1 MCIFDD
7 LRKDHDFQRELANAL
22 IHTHTDAGTR
32 MEVFSRLKRE
42 LTAHVYAEAEYLHH
56 ALLTNDLTR
65 EASFGSL
72 SDHRALLMLIDM
84 LEETE
89 YESTRWLAIARTL
102 HHRLHFHLAEEEHQ
116 LFSLASHVL
125 DDDKRAEIAMRYRQ
139 QMTHGVMS
147 APVN

>member
-1 MCIFDD
+1 MCVFDD

-22 IHTHTDAGTR
+22 IHTHANAATR
-32 MEVFSRLKRE
+32 MEIFARLKRE

-56 ALLTNDLTR
+56 ALLTNELTR

-72 SDHRALLMLIDM
+72 SDHRALLTLLEM

-89 YESTRWLAIARTL
+89 YESTRWIAIARTL

-125 DDDKRAEIAMRYRQ
+125 DDEKRAEIAMRYRR
-139 QMTHGVMS
+139 QMNEGYS
-147 APVN
+147 PAPMN

>member
-1 MCIFDD
+1 MNVFDD

-22 IHTHTDAGTR
+22 IHSQTSAATR
-32 MEVFSRLKRE
+32 LEIFARLKRE
-42 LTAHVYAEAEYLHH
+42 LTAHVYAEAEYLHQ
-56 ALLTNDLTR
+56 ALLSNDLTR

-72 SDHRALLMLIDM
+72 SDHRALLSLLEM

-116 LFSLASHVL
+116 VFSLASHVL
-125 DDDKRAEIAMRYRQ
+125 DEAKHQEIARRYRR
-139 QMTHGVMS
+139 QMDARS
-147 APVN
+147 ATAA